1 MADDRYLV
9 RRYIYIYFR
18 SPKVEANS
26 CNLQMLKDNQRFLIN
41 FAKLLTYKWVFCRHE
56 LGTWIGGS
64 VDFNS
69 VGPFR

>member
-1 MADDRYLV
+1 MADDRYLLV

-41 FAKLLTYKWVFCRHE
+41 FAMLLVLTNGFFADMNWAH
-56 LGTWIGGS
+56 G
-64 VDFNS
+64 
-69 VGPFR
+69 